1 MSDFHYVENGT
12 GVEWKHSAHEDKMY
26 VRKYA
31 ANYDAVAE
39 LAQAVR
45 NDGGTKDM
53 DGFRMVATIPIE
65 VFSAA
70 NDGRS
75 HNGRY
80 KGFLQLGAKDQQR
93 EFASFFQEED
103 IKPFMLND
111 NFRI

>member
-1 MSDFHYVENGT
+1 
-12 GVEWKHSAHEDKMY
+12 
-26 VRKYA
+26 
-31 ANYDAVAE
+31 
-39 LAQAVR
+39 
-45 NDGGTKDM
+45 
-53 DGFRMVATIPIE
+53 

-75 HNGRY
+75 HDGRY